1 MKAIYAGR
9 SLLLMMS
16 REDQGTRIV
25 ADLSTSNFEIR
36 KLHGNVH
43 LVESTNMTTDT
54 AVEASHQAG
63 SSIFSD
69 LLTSNPY
76 FSAGFGLI
84 GLGAGLAIA
93 RGGIIRATSMLQRQ
107 LLVTLE
113 IPSHDHSHSWFLHWM
128 AQHQTRRAGVLSR
141 SHYLAVETT
150 VKQNENGS
158 AMTNIELVP
167 GPGRHLIR
175 YKGCWIQV
183 GFHVLKSVVEE
194 GD

>member
-1 MKAIYAGR
+1 
-9 SLLLMMS
+9 
-16 REDQGTRIV
+16 
-25 ADLSTSNFEIR
+25 
-36 KLHGNVH
+36 
-43 LVESTNMTTDT
+43 MTTNT
-54 AVEASHQAG
+54 TVETSHQAT

-69 LLTSNPY
+69 VLISNPY
-76 FSAGFGLI
+76 FSAGFGLL

-93 RGGIIRATSMLQRQ
+93 RRGIIQASSLLQRQ

-128 AQHQTRRAGVLSR
+128 AQHQTRRAGVMSR

-150 VKQNENGS
+150 FKQNENGS

-175 YKGCWIQV
+175 YRGCWIQV
-183 GFHVLKSVVEE
+183 RIHVSKYLVER